1 MYDKLYFRD
10 ISLKDREAVQ
20 QFTLH
25 GERRHC
31 DLSFSNLMSWL
42 HVCGTQWAVI
52 GDTLLLRFRIRG
64 HLRYMMPVG
73 ARPAEAL
80 QALLQDAAALD
91 EPFFIQGIIEEDLPL
106 LQAAGLPEPKAD
118 RDFAEY
124 IYLRED
130 LAGLHGKRLQ
140 AKRNFCNRFR
150 ALYPDWQYVHI
161 SDGNITQEQTDIC
174 LQLEETW
181 YRLNEE
187 KHPHFGQS
195 LERQAVIYALHHF
208 RELRLSGG
216 LLYAGG
222 TPVAFTFGSA
232 VNYDTFDVH
241 AEKALTDYEG
251 AYAFINQSFASHLP
265 ATFTYLNREEDMG
278 VPGLR
283 QAKLSYHPYKLLNK
297 YTLAVRV

>member
-1 MYDKLYFRD
+1 MCNTLDFKD
-10 ISLKDREAVQ
+10 ISIKDREAVLH
-20 QFTLH
+20 FTLP

-31 DLSFSNLMSWL
+31 DLSFSNMMSWL
-42 HVCGTQWAVI
+42 HVCGTQWAI
-52 GDTLLLRFRIRG
+52 LRDTMLLRFRIRG

-73 ARPAEAL
+73 AHPAEAL
-80 QALLQDAAALD
+80 QALLQDAATLD

-106 LQAAGLPEPKAD
+106 LRAAGLPEATAN

-124 IYLRED
+124 IYRRED

-150 ALYPDWQYVHI
+150 TLYPDWQYVHI
-161 SDGNITQEQTDIC
+161 PDGNITQEQADIC

-195 LERQAVIYALHHF
+195 LERQAVIYALRHF
-208 RELRLSGG
+208 RELRLTGG
-216 LLYAGG
+216 ILYAGG
-222 TPVAFTFGSA
+222 MPVAFTFGSA
-232 VNYDTFDVH
+232 INYDTFDVH
-241 AEKALTDYEG
+241 AEKALTAYEG
-251 AYAFINQSFASHLP
+251 AYAVINWSFASHLP
-265 ATFTYLNREEDMG
+265 ESFTYMNREEDMG

-283 QAKLSYHPYKLLNK
+283 QAKLSYHPYRLLDK
-297 YTLAVRV
+297 YTVACRV